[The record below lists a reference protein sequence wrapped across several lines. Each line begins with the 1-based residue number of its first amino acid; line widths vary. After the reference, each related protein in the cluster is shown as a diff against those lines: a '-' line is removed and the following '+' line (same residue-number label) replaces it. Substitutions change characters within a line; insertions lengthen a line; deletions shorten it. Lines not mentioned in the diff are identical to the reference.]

1 MTSVH
6 PGLIHR
12 EWMWAS
18 SELKIRVSTSAP
30 ENILPHLGPFTFSFI
45 IMHLEHMCGLIW
57 FSSSL
62 YYSYLACHLT
72 RAQVTDPPWLIFPCN
87 TCTHVCMSAWTTRR
101 WAYVL
106 LKFSAHCWKGIGDR
120 HTWREGHLNHM
131 TTVVNLE
138 GSFGLLFP
146 FSCAVDQ
153 TPPLVA
159 TNWVCTQAHWTFQSL
174 TCLVPLHLSF
184 FFTSR
189 ILMMFRWQGGLRCY
203 SLLIIKQSFIR
214 QL

>member
-1 MTSVH
+1 MCILGVFIENGCEQAQSSRSEFLPLLQKTFRPTYDLLLSLSLLCIFSICVGWFGSVQACITVTWHATSW
-6 PGLIHR
+6 GRRWLIHHG
-12 EWMWAS
+12 WS
-18 SELKIRVSTSAP
+18 FPVIRAHTCACQHGQP
-30 ENILPHLGPFTFSFI
+30 GG
-45 IMHLEHMCGLIW
+45 EHMCYW
-57 FSSSL
+57 SSL
-62 YYSYLACHLT
+62 PVAG
-72 RAQVTDPPWLIFPCN
+72 RALETDTPGGKVILI
-87 TCTHVCMSAWTTRR
+87 
-101 WAYVL
+101 
-106 LKFSAHCWKGIGDR
+106 
-120 HTWREGHLNHM
+120 TWRLW
-131 TTVVNLE
+131 VNLE

-174 TCLVPLHLSF
+174 TCLVPLHLFF